1 MQFLEL
7 MTKDL
12 VGQLSLFTVGF
23 ATLVMIGLPIYFF
36 IKSGQKKNEQK

>member
-23 ATLVMIGLPIYFF
+23 LILMGIGFGVYFF
-36 IKSGQKKNEQK
+36 VKSGEKKGNQK

>member
-23 ATLVMIGLPIYFF
+23 AALMMFSLPIYLFL
-36 IKSGQKKNEQK
+36 KGGKKKDAQK

>member
-12 VGQLSLFTVGF
+12 VGQLSLFTVAF
-23 ATLVMIGLPIYFF
+23 ATVIMFGLPIYLFL
-36 IKSGQKKNEQK
+36 KGDKKKGNQK

>member
-12 VGQLSLFTVGF
+12 VGQLSLFTVAV
-23 ATLVMIGLPIYFF
+23 ATLIMFGLPLYMFL
-36 IKSGQKKNEQK
+36 KGKKKDAQK